1 MVILTTIQKKDWRT
15 IMSDFNHLINQN
27 VSIEIS
33 GKKELFGKLIDA
45 GLDIVVIYNKT
56 YYYIPI
62 GHIQRIKTDTQ
73 NSYDWDDNFQPVQP
87 ISTNSDTISFRKILT
102 NAKGSFV
109 SLYIAGNKTIH
120 GYLTSV
126 MNDYFVFYSPA
137 HKVMYISMNH
147 LKWLI
152 PYNKNISPYS
162 LNNDSLPVNPT
173 SISLARS
180 FTEQCKKLENHIVIL
195 DNGDHPEKIGLLKKV
210 YDNKLSLVT
219 AESEIVYWNCQH
231 IKTLHLP

>member
-1 MVILTTIQKKDWRT
+1 MQGWISSLFIINNIIIFQLGIFKESKQTLRIPMIGMITFNLPNQLTQTT
-15 IMSDFNHLINQN
+15 
-27 VSIEIS
+27 
-33 GKKELFGKLIDA
+33 
-45 GLDIVVIYNKT
+45 
-56 YYYIPI
+56 
-62 GHIQRIKTDTQ
+62 
-73 NSYDWDDNFQPVQP
+73 
-87 ISTNSDTISFRKILT
+87 DTISFRKILT

-147 LKWLI
+147 LKWFI

-173 SISLARS
+173 SISLART

-231 IKTLHLP
+231 LKTLHLP